1 LFGLTVVT
9 RDIGKKQETGMDRVK
24 GKVAVVTGSA
34 SGIGKAAAVLLARE
48 GACVAITDIADDA
61 GKETVAEIAAA
72 GGTAGYWHMNVAD
85 EKEVEATFASI
96 IKQYGK
102 IDILVNN
109 AGIPGPPKETH
120 ELTAEEFDRVI
131 NINLRGVFFCT
142 KHVLGYMKK
151 SGGGSIVNMSSML
164 GHIGGEDPA
173 YHASKGGVRLMTK
186 SDATTYGPY
195 NIRVNSVH
203 PGYILTPLFRGIAAR
218 SPKGA
223 EKFMAD
229 MAESIPLKRLGT
241 PEDIA
246 QCILFI
252 ASDESSYITGTEF
265 ILDGGFILQ

>member
-164 GHIGGEDPA
+164 GLIGGEDPA